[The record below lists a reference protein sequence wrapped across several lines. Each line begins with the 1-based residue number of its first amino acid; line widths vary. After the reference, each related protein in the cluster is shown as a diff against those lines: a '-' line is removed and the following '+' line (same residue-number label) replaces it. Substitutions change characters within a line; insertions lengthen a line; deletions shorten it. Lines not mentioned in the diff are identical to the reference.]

1 MMKEL
6 INEDPEKILDFLDE
20 IGRLA
25 PPELKQSL
33 LGGVI
38 MKKKTNDFKRLQA
51 KTALGFQKID
61 ESFVQLSQPSIY
73 EYLVETR

>member
-33 LGGVI
+33 L
-38 MKKKTNDFKRLQA
+38 
-51 KTALGFQKID
+51 
-61 ESFVQLSQPSIY
+61 
-73 EYLVETR
+73 